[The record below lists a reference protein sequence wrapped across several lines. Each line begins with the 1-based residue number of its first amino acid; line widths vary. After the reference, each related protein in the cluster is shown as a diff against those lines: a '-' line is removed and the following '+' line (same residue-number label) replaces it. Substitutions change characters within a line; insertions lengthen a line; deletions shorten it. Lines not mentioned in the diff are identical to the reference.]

1 MEKDEFNKKISEI
14 SNYFQNIK
22 QKIGARDTG
31 FVIVP
36 RELKSPIGKFNAG
49 KPITGAELQRI
60 SENWQSKEPLIDE
73 EGNAFVLYI
82 PDFTSNHYR
91 RDFSPENLPKYH
103 VSWCWT
109 LDNMKEK
116 GRMKRY
122 IKKTDIETNI
132 FKGKKE
138 SDRDVESILN
148 ACQNCKRTIENIYGG
163 NIYYDIRNMDLL
175 KFFSMYG
182 KHEMYDPKI
191 KSPYSVLYPKHW
203 NKISKEYREKANWKC
218 EECGE
223 SFVNN
228 KKDLDV
234 HHINGI
240 KSDVRGVNLKVLCK
254 KHHAEQ
260 PMHSH
265 YNKIIN

>member
-1 MEKDEFNKKISEI
+1 MEKDEFNNKISDI
-14 SNYFQNIK
+14 VSYFDDIK
-22 QKIGARDTG
+22 QRIGAKDTG

-36 RELKSPIGKFNAG
+36 RELKTPTGKFNAG

-60 SENWQSKEPLIDE
+60 SKNWKSKDPLIDE

-91 RDFSPENLPKYH
+91 RGFSPENLPKYH
-103 VSWCWT
+103 TSWCWT
-109 LDNMKEK
+109 LDNMKES

-132 FKGKKE
+132 FKGKKDGDRNIE
-138 SDRDVESILN
+138 SVLY
-148 ACQNCKRTIENIYGG
+148 ACQNCRKTLEDIYG
-163 NIYYDIRNMDLL
+163 RNMYFDVKNMDML
-175 KFFSMYG
+175 KFFSLYG
-182 KHEMYDPKI
+182 KHYLYDPKV
-191 KSPYSVLYPKHW
+191 KKPYSVMYPKHW
-203 NKISKEYREKANWKC
+203 DEISKKYREKANWKC
-218 EECGE
+218 DQCGE
-223 SFVNN
+223 SFANN
-228 KKDLDV
+228 KKELDV

-240 KSDVRGVNLKVLCK
+240 KSDVRDTNLKVLCK